1 MLFLYDIIVAVQVAI
16 VASAFAW
23 LYGGI
28 VADVLLPIMGPLTLI
43 LVELMLCFPQ
53 RHIGETTY
61 AARKRVWNKLAH
73 DPLTWVSLA
82 LILML
87 LVPFVNKGLCPICD
101 YPEIAA
107 GHEADAPVPF
117 LPFCVNRLHHLN
129 VVSWFV
135 PAIAA
140 MLAVKHSLLKRGKR
154 MVIELIVWNGLALA
168 LIGFIQQLT
177 DAQAPLWSS
186 MFDQGE
192 HAYFFST
199 FGYPNMG
206 GDYFTTIFALSIG
219 VWRWRYDDSRREAA
233 SVRQDGSATKVT
245 HKIFWERH
253 FMLIPAAFSF
263 FAALT
268 TLSRASILLVTM
280 LAIIFFAHTFVCVFK
295 DLPKPKRVKASA
307 VAIIA
312 LIIVAISVVCC
323 MPEDLQ
329 REVDTL
335 NTTEVLDRVTG
346 KAQYHTRVA
355 FEIFKDAPLFG
366 VGGWG
371 YKHLCIPKMT
381 EKELRN
387 IQQVGGI
394 NVHNDYLQFLAEHGI
409 AGFSCIVA
417 IVLMLVWPLG
427 KVWRAMVDSI
437 RFTPPKDQPPRPVQ
451 IFVMPA
457 PVFCILGAAVAT
469 FIHGFG
475 DCPLRS
481 PAVLTLFFVE
491 LAAMD
496 GYLPHLREKKK

>member
-1 MLFLYDIIVAVQVAI
+1 MLFLYDSVVALHVAVVAC
-16 VASAFAW
+16 AFAW

-28 VADVLLPIMGPLTLI
+28 VAGALLPVMPPLTLI

-53 RHIGETTY
+53 RHANETTY
-61 AARKRVWNKLAH
+61 EARARVWGKLAR
-73 DPLTWVSLA
+73 DPLTWVSVGL
-82 LILML
+82 LLLL
-87 LVPFVNKGLCPICD
+87 LVPFLNKGLCPICD

-107 GHEADAPVPF
+107 GREAEPPVPF

-129 VVSWFV
+129 VVMWFA
-135 PAIAA
+135 PALAA
-140 MLAVKHSLLKRGKR
+140 MLAVKHALLKRGKR
-154 MVIELIVWNGLALA
+154 LVLELVVWNGLALA
-168 LIGFIQQLT
+168 ALGFVQQVT
-177 DAQAPLWSS
+177 EAKAPLWSS
-186 MFDQGE
+186 LFDGGE

-206 GDYFTTIFALSIG
+206 GDYFTTLFALA
-219 VWRWRYDDSRREAA
+219 VALWRWKYDEARKDAANERREGAA
-233 SVRQDGSATKVT
+233 RVGHQA
-245 HKIFWERH
+245 FWARH
-253 FMLIPAAFSF
+253 AMLIPAVFFF

-268 TLSRASILLVTM
+268 TLSRASILLVTI
-280 LAIIFFAHTFVCVFK
+280 LAILFFVHTFVCVFK
-295 DLPKPKRVKASA
+295 NLPKPLRVKASA
-307 VAIIA
+307 VALCA
-312 LIIVAISVVCC
+312 LILIAFSVFAF

-329 REVDTL
+329 REVNTL

-346 KAQYHTRVA
+346 KGQYHTRVA
-355 FEIFKDAPLFG
+355 FEVFKDAPLFG

-409 AGFSCIVA
+409 VGFGCMVA
-417 IVLMLVWPLG
+417 IVVMLLWPLG
-427 KVWRAMVDSI
+427 AVWKAMMNSI
-437 RFTPPKDQPPRPVQ
+437 RFIPPKEQPPRPVQ
-451 IFVMPA
+451 IFVIPA
-457 PVFCILGAAVAT
+457 PVFCILAGATAT

-481 PAVLTLFFVE
+481 PAVLSLFFIE

-496 GYLPHLREKKK
+496 GFLPRLHEKK